1 MKIVYNSKGY
11 GLQLTADEMQMIAKE
26 LGETV
31 REPNKGSN
39 ETWFRGMDWMLFRK
53 NEYLVSLVEQ
63 GKLSNKDLRIVELW
77 PEEADSRMVGGV
89 DWYIDTDWTTFED
102 VMYADT
108 RYVSAITDYCEP

>member
-1 MKIVYNSKGY
+1 MNGYAKVKIVYNSKGF

-39 ETWFRGMDWMLFRK
+39 ETWFRGMDWMPFRK

-77 PEEADSRMVGGV
+77 PEDAD
-89 DWYIDTDWTTFED
+89 DWYIETDWTSFED
-102 VMYADT
+102 VMYAET
-108 RYVSAITDYCEP
+108 RYTSAITEYYAP

>member
-1 MKIVYNSKGY
+1 MNGYAKVKIVYNSKGF

-31 REPNKGSN
+31 REPNKGSS

-53 NEYLVSLVEQ
+53 HEYLVSLVEQ

-77 PEEADSRMVGGV
+77 PEDAD
-89 DWYIDTDWTTFED
+89 DWYIDTDWTSFED